1 MNRNLLFFAV
11 GGLIILFLVVAK
23 VSQKLE
29 MAGPSSPAPTSSGN
43 EGFVATPGAKG
54 GAFRPPGS
62 GSALSIGPGPGMIEK
77 YSDSRIV
84 SEKATQEFMQLARV
98 QMKFPENFRFQQLNL
113 DFDQITGIYARTE
126 KMETTVL
133 AGRVLPSDKEV
144 ADFLRSS
151 DSGIPNVDGKRIS
164 LQGNAIV
171 VPPPRGSGF
180 RTGKYWSGRT
190 ADNKGVR
197 VGLIERTDG
206 KGSYLF
212 IFTGSEDKLDN
223 SEDFFEELYN
233 NLKAQP

>member
-1 MNRNLLFFAV
+1 MNRNLLFFVV
-11 GGLIILFLVVAK
+11 GGLIILFLVVTK

-29 MAGPSSPAPTSSGN
+29 VAGRSSPTPTSSVN
-43 EGFVATPGAKG
+43 EGFVPRVGTASAS
-54 GAFRPPGS
+54 RPAEREGEPS
-62 GSALSIGPGPGMIEK
+62 LVPDLGMIEK
-77 YSDSRIV
+77 YSDSRIT
-84 SEKATQEFMQLARV
+84 SEKATQEFMELARV

-133 AGRVLPSDKEV
+133 AGRILPSDKDV
-144 ADFLRSS
+144 ADFLRSN

-164 LQGNAIV
+164 LQSSAIV
-171 VPPPRGSGF
+171 VPPPSGSGF
-180 RTGKYWSGRT
+180 KIGKYWTGRT
-190 ADNKGVR
+190 ANNEGVR
-197 VGLIERTDG
+197 VGLIERADG